1 MKAQHSYDYQI
12 KKEWSQLQKIGKKKE
27 EINNN
32 FDKKLKFINDLRKKH
47 YQKWLDELLEKI
59 LAYPPFDLDFEKATP
74 EKVFKY
80 IVELSQKSLDN
91 TEKRSDTSEK
101 NVESDKLQ
109 KKVEQQAE
117 QKKDDVD
124 DVNAEK
130 GEEQKKRVE
139 EKNDVQGKPNVQN
152 EEKSESVE
160 DIWSQ
165 TESF

>member
-1 MKAQHSYDYQI
+1 M
-12 KKEWSQLQKIGKKKE
+12 
-27 EINNN
+27 
-32 FDKKLKFINDLRKKH
+32 
-47 YQKWLDELLEKI
+47 
-59 LAYPPFDLDFEKATP
+59 
-74 EKVFKY
+74 
-80 IVELSQKSLDN
+80 
-91 TEKRSDTSEK
+91 
-101 NVESDKLQ
+101 Q